1 MKKST
6 LMHKMGVSIG
16 TLSYLSLC
24 ISGAVF
30 AQEATEEETVER
42 IQVTGSNIRGANLEG
57 SQPLTVLTSE
67 DIART
72 GASTISELMRTVTQA
87 RGGVGTFDT
96 TQSGATSTSTPPGQ
110 AAASLRGIGP
120 SSTLTLVNGRRIA
133 ASSFASGTENFFD
146 INSIPASAVERVEI
160 LATGASAIYG
170 ADAVAGVIN
179 YILKNDYEGLE
190 LQTNYENTTNSNDHG
205 AFNVQMLW
213 GKNFD
218 NGSNLTAFFDY
229 YDRKE
234 IRATDFSQTRDPIL
248 TNGYSYLPKNTPNIY
263 FRSTQSGDE
272 IGAPNCATELTTT
285 EFGEE
290 ICAYYGNEDDFF
302 ETPLE
307 TLSGGLTY
315 TLELDDLTWRTDVLM
330 SRTESTSF
338 STPAPINQVDDREG
352 AWIGVDALDVFDD
365 ETRNFLLDEIYIDP
379 FDTVAGRELDGF
391 RYDARFGTP
400 RTVDIE
406 TDAIRLVSSVIGYI
420 NDWEWE
426 AGALYSRS
434 ESDQIASAGIYNRYR
449 YTAAAHGELCSN
461 GTIAQYDASTDTLS
475 CSGGELLAA
484 YNPFLQGDAQNDA
497 TLALA
502 QAQPTRAGTSE
513 VFGIDA
519 KINGELTQ
527 WNGNPVM
534 LAAGVEFRRE
544 EIIDD
549 PSIEA
554 RARAENDYLVDVFGF
569 GSSASA
575 ADRNQAGIFAELLV
589 PINDQVDLSLAGRY
603 DDYNDFGSTFNPKV
617 GLTYRPID
625 NLVLRGS
632 WSTAFRAPSLTQAG
646 VQLRTTN
653 AQFDCSANAAVSQL
667 FCENEGRIRSA
678 NVLELGNPAL
688 RAEESEALSVGLA
701 YSPTENTTITLDFWQ
716 FDHEDIVDT
725 NMTDVLARSIDDVTL
740 RHCGVIPEGS
750 QGISFDEDLCLDHP
764 DRDEN
769 GDFLLDANG
778 DRVFTFIED
787 SNGLIIT
794 DDGANLTEIL
804 AEWDRVI
811 QPRVVDLPLFRDHII
826 LLDNTGTQEL
836 KGLDWNITHDI
847 ELESSVVE
855 LGFSGTHYLEYERN
869 RPGSDEIESLAG
881 QFRYPET
888 IANFELFYVAEDWYV
903 GTYVFFTSSYQD
915 DIIRLRA
922 REIDELIDNGVITEE
937 NQERDISSWTT
948 VTLSAGYYFDNAEL
962 RLTVDNLFDRDAPV
976 AYGTAR
982 GFDAFN
988 HDPYG
993 TNYTLSFSYYFD

>member
-133 ASSFASGTENFFD
+133 ASSFASGTENFVD

-248 TNGYSYLPKNTPNIY
+248 ESSYSYLAKGQPNIY
-263 FRSTQSGDE
+263 FNSARDGNE
-272 IGAPNCATELTTT
+272 MPAPDCPNELTIT

-290 ICAYYGNEDDFF
+290 ICAYYGNEDDYF

-307 TLSGGLTY
+307 TLSGGFTY
-315 TLELDDLTWRTDVLM
+315 TYQGENVTWRTDLLA
-330 SRTESTSF
+330 SHTTSTSF
-338 STPAPINQVDDREG
+338 STPAPINQVDDEEG
-352 AWIGVDALDVFDD
+352 AWIGVEALDVLDAAD
-365 ETRNFLLDEIYIDP
+365 RNAILDNLYVDP
-379 FDTVAGRELDGF
+379 FDTVAGRELEGF
-391 RYDARFGTP
+391 QYDARFAAP
-400 RTVDIE
+400 RTVEVE
-406 TDAIRLVSSVIGYI
+406 TNAVRLVSSLLGYI
-420 NDWEWE
+420 GEWEWE

-434 ESDQIASAGIYNRYR
+434 ESEQVATQGIYNRYQ
-449 YTAAAHGELCSN
+449 YTAAAHGELCDN
-461 GTIAQYDASTDTLS
+461 GDIAQYNSADDILS
-475 CSGGELLAA
+475 CGGGTLLPA
-484 YNPFLQGDAQNDA
+484 YNPFLVGDAANDA
-497 TLALA
+497 ILALA
-502 QAQPTRAGTSE
+502 LARPTRDGTSK
-513 VFGIDA
+513 VFGLDA
-519 KINGELTQ
+519 KINGEITQ
-527 WNGNPVM
+527 FNGNAVL

-544 EIIDD
+544 EITDL
-549 PSIEA
+549 PSLDSQ
-554 RARAENDYLVDVFGF
+554 ARAENNFLVDVFGF
-569 GSSASA
+569 GSSASS
-575 ADRNQAGIFAELLV
+575 ADRNQMGVFAELFV
-589 PINDQVDLSLAGRY
+589 PVTDQFDISLAGRF

-617 GLTYRPID
+617 GFTYRPIED
-625 NLVLRGS
+625 LVLRGS

-646 VQLRTTN
+646 VQLRTTR
-653 AQFDCSANAAVSQL
+653 ASFDCSVNSAIADL
-667 FCENEGRIRSA
+667 YCEGQGTVRGN

-688 RAEESEALSVGLA
+688 RAEESETYSFGFA
-701 YSPTENTTITLDFWQ
+701 YSPTDNTDITVDYWT

-725 NMTDVLARSIDDVTL
+725 NMTGVLNQAITDASL
-740 RHCGVIPEGS
+740 RHCGVLDEGEI
-750 QGISFDEDLCLDHP
+750 GISYLDDLCLVTDSAG
-764 DRDEN
+764 N
-769 GDFLLDANG
+769 
-778 DRVFTFIED
+778 TIE
-787 SNGLIIT
+787 

-804 AEWDRVI
+804 DAWVAFDDPRFAE
-811 QPRVVDLPLFRDHII
+811 LPLFRDHIL

-836 KGLDWNITHDI
+836 EGIDWNIDHFY
-847 ELESSVVE
+847 ELDSGTLEF
-855 LGFSGTHYLEYERN
+855 GFSGTHYLTYDRN

-881 QFRYPET
+881 TFRYPET
-888 IANFELFYVAEDWYV
+888 VATAELFYVQEDWYV
-903 GTYVFFTSSYQD
+903 GAYVFYTGSYED
-915 DIIRLRA
+915 DIIRLRG
-922 REIDELIDNGVITEE
+922 REIDELIELGAITEE
-937 NQERDISSWTT
+937 DQSRDVSAWTT
-948 VTLSAGYYFDNAEL
+948 VTLSAGYYFDNADI
-962 RLTVDNLFDRDAPV
+962 RLTIDNLFDRDAPT
-976 AYGTAR
+976 AYGSGR

-988 HDPYG
+988 HDPFG
-993 TNYTLSFSYYFD
+993 TQYTLALSYYFK

>member
-133 ASSFASGTENFFD
+133 ASSFASGTENFVD

-248 TNGYSYLPKNTPNIY
+248 ESSYSYLAKGQPNI
-263 FRSTQSGDE
+263 FFNSAIDGNE
-272 IGAPNCATELTTT
+272 MPAPDCPNELTIT

-290 ICAYYGNEDDFF
+290 ICAYYGNEDDYF

-307 TLSGGLTY
+307 TLSGGFTY
-315 TLELDDLTWRTDVLM
+315 TYQGENVTWRTDLLA
-330 SRTESTSF
+330 SHTKSTSF
-338 STPAPINQVDDREG
+338 STPAPINQVDDEEG
-352 AWIGVDALDVFDD
+352 AWIGVEALDVLDADD
-365 ETRNFLLDEIYIDP
+365 RNAILDNLYVDP
-379 FDTVAGRELDGF
+379 FDTVAGRELEGF
-391 RYDARFGTP
+391 QYDARFATP
-400 RTVDIE
+400 RTVEVE
-406 TDAIRLVSSVIGYI
+406 TNAVRLVSSLLGYI
-420 NDWEWE
+420 GEWEWE

-434 ESDQIASAGIYNRYR
+434 ESEQVATQGIYNRYQ
-449 YTAAAHGELCSN
+449 YTAAAHGELCDN
-461 GTIAQYDASTDTLS
+461 GDIAQYNSADDILS
-475 CSGGELLAA
+475 CSGGTLLPA
-484 YNPFLQGDAQNDA
+484 YNPFLVGDAANDA
-497 TLALA
+497 ILALA
-502 QAQPTRAGTSE
+502 QARPTRDGTSE
-513 VFGIDA
+513 VFGLDA
-519 KINGELTQ
+519 KINGEIAQ
-527 WNGNPVM
+527 YNGNAVL

-544 EIIDD
+544 EITDL
-549 PSIEA
+549 PSLDSQ
-554 RARAENDYLVDVFGF
+554 ARAENDFLVDVFGF
-569 GSSASA
+569 GSSASS
-575 ADRNQAGIFAELLV
+575 ADRNQMGVFAELFV
-589 PINDQVDLSLAGRY
+589 PVTDQFDISLAGRF

-617 GLTYRPID
+617 GFTYRPIED
-625 NLVLRGS
+625 LVLRGS

-646 VQLRTTN
+646 VQLRTTR
-653 AQFDCSANAAVSQL
+653 ASFDCSVNSAIADL
-667 FCENEGRIRSA
+667 YCEGQGTVRGN

-688 RAEESEALSVGLA
+688 RAEESETYSFGFA
-701 YSPTENTTITLDFWQ
+701 YSPTDNTDITIDYWT

-725 NMTDVLARSIDDVTL
+725 NMTGVLNQAITDASL
-740 RHCGVIPEGS
+740 RHCGVLDEGEI
-750 QGISFDEDLCLDHP
+750 GISYLDDLCLVTD
-764 DRDEN
+764 N
-769 GDFLLDANG
+769 AGN
-778 DRVFTFIED
+778 TIE
-787 SNGLIIT
+787 

-804 AEWDRVI
+804 DAWVAFDDPRFAE
-811 QPRVVDLPLFRDHII
+811 LPLFRDHIL

-836 KGLDWNITHDI
+836 EGIDWNIDHYI
-847 ELESSVVE
+847 ELDTGTLE
-855 LGFSGTHYLEYERN
+855 LGFSGTHYLTYDRN

-881 QFRYPET
+881 TFRYPET
-888 IANFELFYVAEDWYV
+888 VATAELFYVQEDWYV
-903 GTYVFFTSSYQD
+903 GAYVFYTGSYED
-915 DIIRLRA
+915 DIIRLRG
-922 REIDELIDNGVITEE
+922 REIDELIGLGAITEE
-937 NQERDISSWTT
+937 DQTRDVSSWTT
-948 VTLSAGYYFDNAEL
+948 VTLSAGYYFENADL
-962 RLTVDNLFDRDAPV
+962 RLTIDNLFDRDAPT
-976 AYGTAR
+976 AYGSGR

-993 TNYTLSFSYYFD
+993 TQYTLALSYYFK